1 MSILILKLIYYFFY
15 FSFFLNE
22 NIRVR
27 LFIICNIIKMNFIH
41 QPFKKGL
48 NLFKNLSKNTNQIL
62 RNFTNDESNNKP
74 FALFDQQSP
83 YILPNPFKIFF
94 QKLNLRWE
102 MSRIDPSFNLED
114 FYYGTKMVIFK
125 IF

>member
-1 MSILILKLIYYFFY
+1 
-15 FSFFLNE
+15 
-22 NIRVR
+22 
-27 LFIICNIIKMNFIH
+27 MNFIH

-114 FYYGTKMVIFK
+114 FYHGTKMVIFK